1 MQAVVSE
8 PSAATTRSR
17 PKGRL
22 GTDRTPEIAAIF
34 AKTCTP
40 QLPFAAT
47 AKPVALCRLN
57 VHRLVAAMGQ
67 SVAASL
73 LVSMI

>member
-8 PSAATTRSR
+8 PSATTVRSR
-17 PKGRL
+17 PKGTL
-22 GTDRTPEIAAIF
+22 GIDIAAIL

-47 AKPVALCRLN
+47 AEPMALCRLN

-73 LVSMI
+73 LVAMI